1 MKSILTVFKKELTRF
16 LTDRRMLVTLIMP
29 GILIF
34 LVYSLMGNFMGSM
47 FGGDDVSPDTQ
58 YIVYI
63 ENRPQGFEVFDS
75 PRDMKIAVNPDDGAE
90 QAILDKISDETAH
103 LYIVYEEGFGD
114 KLAAGEKPNVDIY
127 YNSLNVQSQYVY
139 AYYTACLERA
149 LSRYTLNGDAN
160 KSYDVAEESDVA
172 SYVITMILPMLLNVL
187 LLSGCLAVAS
197 ESVAG
202 EKERGTI
209 ATLLVTPVK
218 RGYLV
223 LGKVFALALLAL
235 VSATS
240 SFLGLIFSLPSLIGV
255 ELSAISYGFGEYA
268 ALFGVIVITV
278 LLFTVVLTIISTF
291 AKSVKEA
298 TALATPVMVLVMV
311 MSLAT
316 SLFSIEGIAGYFVP
330 FFNMVLCMTSI
341 LSMSFSPVGFL
352 ITLAVDAAAFALGV
366 FAIVK
371 MFNSE
376 KVMFNK

>member
-29 GILIF
+29 GILIY

-63 ENRPQGFEVFDS
+63 ENRPQGFEVFDF
-75 PRDMKIAVNPDDGAE
+75 PRDMKITVNPDDGAE
-90 QAILDKISDETAH
+90 QAILEKISDETAH

-139 AYYTACLERA
+139 AYYTACLDRA

-218 RGYLV
+218 REYLV

>member
-172 SYVITMILPMLLNVL
+172 SYVITMILPMILNVL

-218 RGYLV
+218 REYLV